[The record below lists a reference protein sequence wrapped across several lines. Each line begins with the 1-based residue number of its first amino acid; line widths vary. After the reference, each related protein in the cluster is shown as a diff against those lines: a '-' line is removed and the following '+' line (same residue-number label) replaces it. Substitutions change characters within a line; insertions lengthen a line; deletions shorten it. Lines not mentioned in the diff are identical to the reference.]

1 MRCKERTANNLLL
14 RPQTCCSVRHFDPQC
29 LRPKDN
35 RRTSAPFR
43 RLKSHILY
51 LPLKDCC
58 AVSAADVVCDLG
70 SEGFVVHQENVN
82 FSNVLDNELLQAV
95 GQEMSCLF
103 VRAVTDLM
111 HSLISFDAE

>member
-1 MRCKERTANNLLL
+1 M
-14 RPQTCCSVRHFDPQC
+14 
-29 LRPKDN
+29 
-35 RRTSAPFR
+35 
-43 RLKSHILY
+43 
-51 LPLKDCC
+51 
-58 AVSAADVVCDLG
+58 CDLG

-111 HSLISFDAE
+111 PSLISFNAE